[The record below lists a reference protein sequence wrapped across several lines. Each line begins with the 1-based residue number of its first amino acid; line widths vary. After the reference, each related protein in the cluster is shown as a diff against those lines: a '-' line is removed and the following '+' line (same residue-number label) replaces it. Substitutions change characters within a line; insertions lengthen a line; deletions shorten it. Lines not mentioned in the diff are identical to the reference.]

1 MQKIIEVLKAWK
13 SQLDSERKTKKAGRK
28 SKVVLHSHV

>member
-1 MQKIIEVLKAWK
+1 MNKKIEVLKAWK
-13 SQLDSERKTKKAGRK
+13 SQLEGDRKAKKTGRK